1 MKDMTVSNTIFSPK
15 AYTGCELCPR
25 KCRVDRTKSVGFCAQ
40 TNEVKVARAALHM
53 WEEPC
58 ISGSEGSGTVFFC
71 GCTLGCVYCQNY
83 SISKRNCS
91 ENGRIVT
98 AERLGEIFLEL
109 ESQGANNINLVTPT
123 MFSPTIAEAVGLARK
138 SGLKLPVLYNTSGY
152 ELPEVIGALEG
163 TVDIFLPDF
172 KYLSPGLAGKYSAA
186 PDYPLYAKAALS
198 EMVKLCPKPEF
209 DRRQM
214 MKRGVIVR
222 HLLLPGQLA
231 ESIKVIEYL
240 FAEYGNDI
248 FYSLMSQYTP
258 TEGLDRAKYP
268 ELSRRV
274 TTYEYHKLIDRAL
287 SLGMKNAFIQEREA
301 AKESF
306 IPSFDGEGV

>member
-1 MKDMTVSNTIFSPK
+1 MNDMTVSNAVFSPNVYK
-15 AYTGCELCPR
+15 ICELCPR
-25 KCRVDRTKSVGFCAQ
+25 KCRIDRTKMTGFCSQ
-40 TNEVKVARAALHM
+40 TGEVRVARAALHM

-58 ISGSEGSGTVFFC
+58 ISGSKGSGTVFFC

-83 SISKRNCS
+83 SISKLNRS
-91 ENGRIVT
+91 ENGKTVT
-98 AERLGEIFLEL
+98 AKRLGEIFIEL

-123 MFSPTIAEAVGLARK
+123 MFLPTIVEAVGNARIN
-138 SGLKLPVLYNTSGY
+138 GLKVPILYNTSGY
-152 ELPEVIGALEG
+152 ELPEVICALDG

-186 PDYPLYAKAALS
+186 HDYPFYAKASLS
-198 EMVKLCPKPEF
+198 EMVKLCPKAEF
-209 DRRQM
+209 DCSGM

-222 HLLLPGQLA
+222 HLLLPGQLS
-231 ESIKVIEYL
+231 ESIKVVEYL

-258 TEGLDRAKYP
+258 TRWLDRAKYP

-287 SLGMKNAFIQEREA
+287 SLGMNNAFIQERES

-306 IPSFDGEGV
+306 IPSFSGEGV